1 MNYYKSLLETTENTR
16 DLGGYVCHDGTVTR
30 RMSLIRSDVQ
40 KRPSERDI
48 AFLIDNQ
55 ITTVIDMRTEEQ
67 RATAPS
73 GFEGVEGL
81 SYHHCPVVDESGSAR
96 SGETDFP
103 ESYLKIAE
111 SDGTSSVFRTISEAP
126 DGVIFNCVAGKDRSG
141 VISAVLLLLADVSE
155 KDVVTDY
162 ILTREYG
169 TGRLR
174 AIKENYPDADM
185 DRIIPNAENMGGFI
199 DLLMSKYG
207 NARNYLL
214 SIGLTWEETERIRNK
229 LVSKRFPT
237 HIVAVDGVVER
248 DGKILIVKN
257 RVKDYY
263 SVPGGQVETGENLIE
278 ALKREFLEE
287 TGIEVEPTRL
297 ISVSSTTSSR
307 PGYNGYET
315 IPTIVTFGFA
325 CKYVGGSERTSNE
338 TSEVLWVDKDSV
350 FTYIKGIPLEA
361 RMKAYFETNGSV
373 RYFQYDTYPERVMK
387 LVKDIT

>member
-40 KRPSERDI
+40 KHPSERDI
-48 AFLIDNQ
+48 AFLLENK
-55 ITTVIDMRTEEQ
+55 ITTVIDMRTSEQ
-67 RATAPS
+67 RAKAPS
-73 GFEGVEGL
+73 GFEGIEGL
-81 SYHHCPVVDESGSAR
+81 SYHHCPVEDEAGSPR
-96 SGETDFP
+96 SGETDIP
-103 ESYLKIAE
+103 AGYLKIAE
-111 SDGTSSVFRTISEAP
+111 SDGAALVFRTIAEAP
-126 DGVIFNCVAGKDRSG
+126 YGVIFNCVAGKDRSG

-169 TGRLR
+169 VGRLR
-174 AIKENYPDADM
+174 AIKEKYPDADM

-199 DLLMSKYG
+199 DFLMRKYG
-207 NARNYLL
+207 NARNFLL
-214 SIGLTWEETERIRNK
+214 SRGLSWDETELIRNK

-287 TGIEVEPTRL
+287 TGIEVTPTKL

-325 CKYVGGSERTSNE
+325 CKYVGGVERTSNE

-350 FTYIKGIPLEA
+350 LDYIKGIPLEA
-361 RMKAYFETNGSV
+361 RMRVYLENTPSV
-373 RYFQYDTYPERVMK
+373 RYFQYDTYPERVMR
-387 LVKDIT
+387 LTEDIT